1 MKNVAY
7 AFLAVLVMAATTAA
21 HANPGEHAEKIEK
34 FIDGRVQKLI
44 KELNLTEDQAK
55 QVKEIRGRL
64 KPTIKE
70 KRTAKREAMK
80 ELAGLMKTDGDEAK
94 IREAYQKL
102 QVARADAEK
111 SQFEMM
117 LELRRVLTPEQRQ
130 KFRDLVGERR
140 KGVRAKMRDTL
151 KDGGVGDR

>member
-1 MKNVAY
+1 MKNLAT
-7 AFLAVLVMAATTAA
+7 AFLALLVLTATTAA
-21 HANPGEHAEKIEK
+21 HAKPGEHSEKIEK

-55 QVKEIRGRL
+55 QVKEIRSRL

-80 ELAGLMKTDGDEAK
+80 ELAGLMKADGDEAK
-94 IREAYQKL
+94 IRDAYSKL
-102 QVARADAEK
+102 QVARSEAEK

-117 LELRRVLTPEQRQ
+117 LELRRVLSPEQRQ
-130 KFRDLVGERR
+130 KFRDLIGERR
-140 KGVRAKMRDTL
+140 KGFRAKMRDKL
-151 KDGGVGDR
+151 QDSGIGDN